1 MAGVGTLSSMRLRTA
16 ALSVALLFALSA
28 CGSEAE
34 EQQPAP
40 GADAP
45 QPAST
50 QEADLGE
57 KADALGWDC
66 GEELVDGAGYTKRV
80 CAIPDDLME
89 PGMSSNAIGLHG
101 WYEQDHVDTYEE
113 LYLGD
118 GVLVVGDGWF
128 ADVPTERVASAVREA
143 IGD

>member
-1 MAGVGTLSSMRLRTA
+1 MRLATV
-16 ALSVALLFALSA
+16 ALPVALLFTLSA
-28 CGSEAE
+28 CGSGDDDAS
-34 EQQPAP
+34 PA
-40 GADAP
+40 GADAAP
-45 QPAST
+45 VESQ

-57 KADALGWDC
+57 KGEALGWDC
-66 GEELVDGAGYTKRV
+66 AEEMVDMAGYTKRA

-101 WYEQDHVDTYEE
+101 WSEQEHVDTYEE

-128 ADVPTERVASAVREA
+128 ADAPTERVAAAVREA
-143 IGD
+143 LGAG